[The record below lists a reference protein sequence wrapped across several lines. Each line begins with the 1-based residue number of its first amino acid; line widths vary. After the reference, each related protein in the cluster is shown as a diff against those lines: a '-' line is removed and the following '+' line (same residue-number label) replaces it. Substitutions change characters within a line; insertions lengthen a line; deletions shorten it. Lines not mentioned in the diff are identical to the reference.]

1 MSLCWGPLFFAQWC
15 VIFPCIF
22 RAYCAHSRPQPTAPA
37 HLPALHISALPHT
50 RNPLHNQ
57 QADEVVDPKPKVDA
71 SCHKSCTR
79 EFSEY
84 EKCKERIKA
93 KGTGV
98 CEAWH
103 FDYQKC
109 IDACVRGGRALAA
122 CCCFLPLARLC
133 ASVHVTL
140 TNPRAPPFFSQR
152 TLARQAAPKLF
163 SLLK

>member
-1 MSLCWGPLFFAQWC
+1 M
-15 VIFPCIF
+15 
-22 RAYCAHSRPQPTAPA
+22 
-37 HLPALHISALPHT
+37 
-50 RNPLHNQ
+50 RNTQ

-109 IDACVRGGRALAA
+109 IDACVRGRGPRGNGAS
-122 CCCFLPLARLC
+122 LPL
-133 ASVHVTL
+133 VP
-140 TNPRAPPFFSQR
+140 PRRF
-152 TLARQAAPKLF
+152 K
-163 SLLK
+163 